1 MRSWGKSVSGN
12 RAAHG
17 GAGTLKSYTP
27 PHVQAAPVSVVNT
40 GWRLAFVGLAWP
52 LGAALQLQERSLQ
65 APGAYVL
72 MGVIGALA
80 IAVALRWPRGWFAAV
95 LGLALLAFALTGGR
109 ASMRQGELLGAALEG
124 RDVRITGVVASL
136 PQRGVSGQRFQFD
149 VEQAMLDDQGVALPP
164 RISVGWYQ
172 GFQGEAAP
180 SELQRELRAGQR
192 WQFTVRVR
200 RPHGLLNPHGFD
212 LELQSF
218 EQGVGASASVRE
230 ALPPLLIERAAA
242 HPVERWRQR
251 VRDAIDAQVSDA
263 RAAGVLAALAV
274 GDQSAIDRDDWDL
287 FRRTGIAHLVSISGL
302 HVTMF
307 AWCAGA
313 IVGRLWRRSV
323 RAMLWLP
330 APTAALWGGVVA
342 AAGYAVLSGWGVPAQ
357 RTVWMLATVAALRSA
372 GLRWPW
378 PLVLLAAASVV
389 TLLDPWALQQPG
401 FWLSFAAVGLLMVSS
416 PTAHGREAADPLTPV
431 LRLCRVIGEGL
442 RTQLIATIGLAPL
455 TLVFFQQISLVGF
468 AANLI
473 AIPLVTLVITPL
485 ALLGTLVPVL
495 WTVGAWC
502 VAMLVGLLGWLAQA
516 PVAVWSVGVAP
527 WWAQLSALLGAA
539 LLVMPLPWRVRLS
552 ALPLVLPLLLPPRD
566 LPGPG
571 QFELVA
577 ADVGQGTAVIVRTR
591 SHVLLYDSGPR
602 YSPESDAGQRVLL
615 PLLRARGDERI
626 DRLVL
631 SHRDTDHIGGAPA
644 LLAQW
649 PVGDLLSSLEP
660 QHPLLLEAQ
669 QRAVSAPRCEAGQRW
684 EWDGVRFEVLH
695 PAPEVYESAPKPNTL
710 SCVLRVQG
718 VGMSA
723 LLTGD
728 IERDQEIRLL
738 REHPDALRA
747 DVLLAPHHG
756 SKTSSSAAFLDVVH
770 PHVAVFQA
778 GHHNRYGHPAD
789 EVLERYRERGIERV
803 DSPHC
808 GAWVW
813 RSDAPAASG
822 RCTRESNHRYWHWR
836 DPGAP

>member
-1 MRSWGKSVSGN
+1 
-12 RAAHG
+12 
-17 GAGTLKSYTP
+17 
-27 PHVQAAPVSVVNT
+27 VNT
-40 GWRLAFVGLAWP
+40 GWRLALVGLAWP

-65 APGAYVL
+65 APGAYAL

-109 ASMRQGELLGAALEG
+109 ASMRQAELLGAALEG

-149 VEQAMLDDQGVALPP
+149 VEQAMLDDHDVALPP

-180 SELQRELRAGQR
+180 SELRRELRAGQR

-230 ALPPLLIERAAA
+230 GPPPQLIERAAA

-313 IVGRLWRRSV
+313 LVGRLWRRSV
-323 RAMLWLP
+323 RAMWWLP
-330 APTAALWGGVVA
+330 APNAALWGGVVA

-357 RTVWMLATVAALRSA
+357 RTVWMLVTVAALRSA
-372 GLRWPW
+372 ALRWPW

-401 FWLSFAAVGLLMVSS
+401 FWLSFMAVGLLMVSS
-416 PTAHGREAADPLTPV
+416 PSGHRRDSADPLTPA
-431 LRLCRVIGEGL
+431 LRLRRVIGEGL

-502 VAMLVGLLGWLAQA
+502 VAMLVGFLGWLAQA
-516 PVAVWSVGVAP
+516 PAAVWSVGVAP

-591 SHVLLYDSGPR
+591 SHVLLYDIGPR
-602 YSPESDAGQRVLL
+602 YSPQSDAGQRVLL

-626 DRLVL
+626 DRLIL

-669 QRAVSAPRCEAGQRW
+669 QRAVSTPRCEAGQRW

-695 PAPEVYESAPKPNTL
+695 PTPEVYEAALKPNTL

-718 VGMSA
+718 TGMSA

-738 REHPDALRA
+738 REHTEALRA
-747 DVLLAPHHG
+747 DVLLVPHHG

-770 PHVAVFQA
+770 PRVAVFQA

-803 DSPHC
+803 DSPRC

-813 RSDAPAASG
+813 RSDAPDGPTVRA
-822 RCTRESNHRYWHWR
+822 
-836 DPGAP
+836 GARPPLLALARS

>member
-1 MRSWGKSVSGN
+1 M
-12 RAAHG
+12 
-17 GAGTLKSYTP
+17 
-27 PHVQAAPVSVVNT
+27 NT
-40 GWRLAFVGLAWP
+40 GWRLAFLGLAWP

-65 APGAYVL
+65 SPHAYGL
-72 MGVIGALA
+72 IGVVGALA
-80 IAVALRWPRGWFAAV
+80 IGVALRWRRVWVAAV
-95 LGLALLAFALTGGR
+95 PGLMLLAFALTGER
-109 ASMRQGELLGAALEG
+109 ASMQQAELLDAALEG

-136 PQRGVSGQRFQFD
+136 PQRSANGQCFQFD
-149 VEQAMLDDQGVALPP
+149 VEQATLDGLSVALPP
-164 RISVGWYQ
+164 RIQLGWYQ
-172 GFQGEAAP
+172 GFQGESAP
-180 SELQRELRAGQR
+180 SELQRELGAGQR
-192 WQFTVRVR
+192 WQFTARVR

-212 LELQSF
+212 VELQSF
-218 EQGVGASASVRE
+218 EQGVAATGSVRE
-230 ALPPLLIERAAA
+230 APLPELIERAAA

-251 VRDAIDAQVSDA
+251 VRDAIDAKVSDA

-313 IVGRLWRRSV
+313 VVGRLWRRSV
-323 RAMLWLP
+323 SAMLWVP
-330 APTAALWGGVVA
+330 APAAALWGGMVVA
-342 AAGYAVLSGWGVPAQ
+342 AAYAVLSGWGVPAQ
-357 RTVWMLATVAALRSA
+357 RTVWMLTAVAVLRSV
-372 GLRWPW
+372 GVRWPW

-389 TLLDPWALQQPG
+389 TVLDPWALQQPG
-401 FWLSFAAVGLLMVSS
+401 FWLSFMAVGLLMVSS
-416 PTAHGREAADPLTPV
+416 PSGHGRDSAAGRTPAAR
-431 LRLCRVIGEGL
+431 LRRLVVEGL
-442 RTQLIATIGLAPL
+442 RTQLMATVGLAPL

-485 ALLGTLVPVL
+485 ALLGTLVPAL
-495 WTVGAWC
+495 WVAGAGC
-502 VAMLVGLLGWLAQA
+502 VSLLVGWLGWLAQA
-516 PVAVWSVGVAP
+516 PAAAWSAGVAP
-527 WWAQLSALLGAA
+527 WWAQLSALLGAV

-552 ALPLVLPLLLPPRD
+552 ALPLVLPLLLPLRD
-566 LPGPG
+566 LPGQG
-571 QFELVA
+571 HFELVA

-591 SHVLLYDSGPR
+591 SHVLLYDAGPR

-615 PLLRARGDERI
+615 PLLRARGDDHI
-626 DRLVL
+626 DRLIL
-631 SHRDTDHIGGAPA
+631 SHRDTDHIGGAQA
-644 LLAQW
+644 LLAQL
-649 PVGDLLSSLEP
+649 PVGGLLSSLEP

-669 QRAVSAPRCEAGQRW
+669 RRGVSAPRCEAGQRW

-695 PAPEVYESAPKPNTL
+695 PAADVYETAVKPNTV

-718 VGMSA
+718 AGMAA

-738 REHPDALRA
+738 REQPEALRA

-756 SKTSSSAAFLDVVH
+756 SKTSSSAAFLDAVH
-770 PHVAVFQA
+770 PRVAVFQA

-789 EVLERYRERGIERV
+789 EVLRRYEERGIARF

-808 GAWVW
+808 GAWAW
-813 RSDAPAASG
+813 HSDSLGQARVSGLCVRDAA
-822 RCTRESNHRYWHWR
+822 RRYWHWR
-836 DPGAP
+836 DPQRP

>member
-1 MRSWGKSVSGN
+1 MVGN
-12 RAAHG
+12 KAAQE

-27 PHVQAAPVSVVNT
+27 PHVQAALHTVVNT
-40 GWRLAFVGLAWP
+40 GWRLACVGLALP

-65 APGAYVL
+65 APDVYAWIGAV
-72 MGVIGALA
+72 GALA
-80 IAVALRWPRGWFAAV
+80 IAVALRWSRGWSAAV
-95 LGLALLAFALTGGR
+95 LGLALLAFALTGTR
-109 ASMRQGELLGAALEG
+109 ASMRQAELLAAALEG

-136 PQRGVSGQRFQFD
+136 PQRSASGQRFAFD
-149 VEQAMLDDQGVALPP
+149 VEQATLDGLSVALPP
-164 RISVGWYQ
+164 RIHLGWYQ
-172 GFQGEAAP
+172 GFQGESAP

-192 WQFTVRVR
+192 WQFTARVR

-212 LELQSF
+212 VELQSF

-230 ALPPLLIERAAA
+230 APPPQLIERAAA

-251 VRDAIDAQVSDA
+251 VRDALDAKVSDA

-307 AWCAGA
+307 AWCAA
-313 IVGRLWRRSV
+313 AVVGRLWRRSV
-323 RAMLWLP
+323 RAMLWVP
-330 APTAALWGGVVA
+330 APTAALWGGVAA
-342 AAGYAVLSGWGVPAQ
+342 AAGYALLSGWGVPAQ

-401 FWLSFAAVGLLMVSS
+401 FWLSFMAVGLLMVSS
-416 PTAHGREAADPLTPV
+416 PSGHGREAAGPVTPAAR
-431 LRLCRVIGEGL
+431 LRRLMAEGL
-442 RTQLIATIGLAPL
+442 RTQLIATVGLAPL

-485 ALLGTLVPVL
+485 ALLGTLAPVL
-495 WTVGAWC
+495 WTAGAWC
-502 VAMLVGLLGWLAQA
+502 VSLLAGWLGWLAQA
-516 PVAVWSVGVAP
+516 PAAVWSAGVAP

-566 LPGPG
+566 LPAAGH
-571 QFELVA
+571 FELVA

-591 SHVLLYDSGPR
+591 HHVLLYDSGPR

-626 DRLVL
+626 DRLIL
-631 SHRDTDHIGGAPA
+631 SHRDTDHIGGAQA
-644 LLAQW
+644 LLAQV
-649 PVGDLLSSLEP
+649 PVGELLSSLEP

-669 QRAVSAPRCEAGQRW
+669 QRTMSAPRCEAGQRW

-695 PAPEVYESAPKPNTL
+695 PTPEVYEAALKPNTL

-718 VGMSA
+718 ADKVA

-738 REHPDALRA
+738 RERPEALRA
-747 DVLLAPHHG
+747 DVLLVPHHG
-756 SKTSSSAAFLDVVH
+756 SKTSSSAAFLDAVH
-770 PHVAVFQA
+770 PRVAVFQA
-778 GHHNRYGHPAD
+778 GHHNRYGHPAG
-789 EVLERYRERGIERV
+789 EVLERYRERGIARL

-813 RSDAPAASG
+813 RSDAPSELAASG
-822 RCTRESNHRYWHWR
+822 QCVRDRDRRYWHWR
-836 DPGAP
+836 DPDPR

>member
-1 MRSWGKSVSGN
+1 M
-12 RAAHG
+12 
-17 GAGTLKSYTP
+17 
-27 PHVQAAPVSVVNT
+27 NT
-40 GWRLAFVGLAWP
+40 GWRLVFLGLAWP

-65 APGAYVL
+65 TPGAYALIGIV
-72 MGVIGALA
+72 GALA
-80 IAVALRWPRGWFAAV
+80 IAVALYRRRLGFAAV
-95 LGLALLAFALTGGR
+95 LGLTLLAFGLTGGR
-109 ASMRQGELLGAALEG
+109 ASLRQAELLAAALEG

-136 PQRGVSGQRFQFD
+136 PQRSAIGQRFLFD
-149 VEQAMLDDQGVALPP
+149 VEQATLDGRSVALPP
-164 RISVGWYQ
+164 RIYLGWFH
-172 GFQGEAAP
+172 GFAADAVP

-192 WQFTVRVR
+192 WQFTARVR

-212 LELQSF
+212 VELQSF

-230 ALPPLLIERAAA
+230 APAPLLIERAAA

-251 VRDAIDAQVSDA
+251 VRDAIDAKVRDA

-307 AWCAGA
+307 AWCAGIA
-313 IVGRLWRRSV
+313 VGWLWRRSG

-330 APTAALWGGVVA
+330 APTAALWGGVAA
-342 AAGYAVLSGWGVPAQ
+342 AAGYALLSGWGVPAQ

-416 PTAHGREAADPLTPV
+416 PSDPDREAADPITPAGGFR
-431 LRLCRVIGEGL
+431 RLAAEGL
-442 RTQLIATIGLAPL
+442 RTQLIATVGLAPL
-455 TLVFFQQISLVGF
+455 TLVFFQQVSLVGF

-485 ALLGTLVPVL
+485 ALLGTLAPAL
-495 WTVGAWC
+495 WTAGAWC
-502 VAMLVGLLGWLAQA
+502 VSVLAAWLGWLAQA
-516 PVAVWSVGVAP
+516 PAAVWSVGVAP
-527 WWAQLSALLGAA
+527 WWAQLSALLGGA

-566 LPGPG
+566 LPGAG
-571 QFELVA
+571 HFELVA

-631 SHRDTDHIGGAPA
+631 SHRDTDHIGGAQA
-644 LLAQW
+644 LLAQV
-649 PVGDLLSSLEP
+649 PVGELLSSLEP

-669 QRAVSAPRCEAGQRW
+669 QRRVATPRCEAGQRW

-695 PAPEVYESAPKPNTL
+695 PAPDVYEAALKPNTL

-718 VGMSA
+718 AGMGA

-738 REHPDALRA
+738 REHPDALRT

-756 SKTSSSAAFLDVVH
+756 SKTSSSSAFLDAVH
-770 PHVAVFQA
+770 PRVAVFQA

-789 EVLERYRERGIERV
+789 EVLERYRERGIVRF

-813 RSDAPAASG
+813 RSDASGESAASG
-822 RCTRESNHRYWHWR
+822 QCTREASRRYWHWR
-836 DPGAP
+836 DPPQP

>member
-1 MRSWGKSVSGN
+1 
-12 RAAHG
+12 
-17 GAGTLKSYTP
+17 
-27 PHVQAAPVSVVNT
+27 VNT
-40 GWRLAFVGLAWP
+40 GWRLACLGLAWP

-65 APGAYVL
+65 APDVYAWIG
-72 MGVIGALA
+72 GVGALA
-80 IAVALRWPRGWFAAV
+80 IAAALRWPRGWSAAV
-95 LGLALLAFALTGGR
+95 LGLALLAFALTGER
-109 ASMRQGELLGAALEG
+109 ASMRQAEWLDAALEG

-136 PQRGVSGQRFQFD
+136 PQRSAIGQRFAFD
-149 VEQAMLDDQGVALPP
+149 VEQATLEGRSVALPP
-164 RISVGWYQ
+164 RIHLGWYH
-172 GFQGEAAP
+172 GFAADAVP
-180 SELQRELRAGQR
+180 SALQRELRAGQR
-192 WQFTVRVR
+192 WQFTARVR

-212 LELQSF
+212 VELQSF

-230 ALPPLLIERAAA
+230 APPPRLIERAAA
-242 HPVERWRQR
+242 HPVQRWRQH
-251 VRDAIDAQVSDA
+251 VRDAIDAKVSDA

-313 IVGRLWRRSV
+313 VVGWLWRRSV

-330 APTAALWGGVVA
+330 APTAALWGGLWA

-357 RTVWMLATVAALRSA
+357 RTVWMLGVVVLLRSA

-416 PTAHGREAADPLTPV
+416 PLAQGREAADPLTPV
-431 LRLCRVIGEGL
+431 GRWRHVIGEGL

-485 ALLGTLVPVL
+485 ALLGTLAPVL
-495 WTVGAWC
+495 WTAGAWC
-502 VAMLVGLLGWLAQA
+502 VSMLAGFLGWLAQA

-527 WWAQLSALLGAA
+527 GWAQLSALLGAT

-566 LPGPG
+566 LPGIG
-571 QFELVA
+571 HFELVA

-591 SHVLLYDSGPR
+591 HHVLLYDSGPR
-602 YSPESDAGQRVLL
+602 YTPESDAGQRVLL

-631 SHRDTDHIGGAPA
+631 SHRDTDHIGGAQA
-644 LLAQW
+644 LLAQV
-649 PVGDLLSSLEP
+649 PVGELLSSLEP
-660 QHPLLLEAQ
+660 QHPLRLEAQ

-684 EWDGVRFEVLH
+684 AWDGVRFEVLH
-695 PAPEVYESAPKPNTL
+695 PAPDGYEAARKPNTL

-718 VGMSA
+718 AGMSA

-738 REHPDALRA
+738 REQPEALRT

-756 SKTSSSAAFLDVVH
+756 SKTSSSAAFLDAVQ
-770 PHVAVFQA
+770 PRVAVFQA

-789 EVLERYRERGIERV
+789 EVLERYRERGIARV

-808 GAWVW
+808 GAWFW
-813 RSDAPAASG
+813 RSDASGGPAASG
-822 RCTRESNHRYWHWR
+822 QCVRERDRRYWHWR
-836 DPGAP
+836 DPGPP